1 MPEITADKLIVVYD
15 RFPDVCPICHH
26 SMYPKYT
33 IATLTGR
40 YDSLSTFLEIVFKCP
55 RHQCSRLFIGRYKAR
70 SVPGERSAA
79 KSTFELQGAVPFS
92 LKPPDLPVEIKQ
104 LSPNFVEIYGQAA
117 AAEQYGLNQIAGV
130 GYRKA
135 LEFLVKDYCISRQ
148 PDKAEEIKGAWLAT
162 CIKNYVGDANTKLCA
177 ERAAW
182 LGNDETHY
190 VRRWEDKDIGDL
202 KTLIKLTMA
211 WIQNNL
217 LTAKYFSDMP

>member
-1 MPEITADKLIVVYD
+1 MSIKVRTPDGAEFLCNFLPDTCPLCHYAMEPRPLTAVDTGPIIQTAYRVFL
-15 RFPDVCPICHH
+15 DV
-26 SMYPKYT
+26 
-33 IATLTGR
+33 A
-40 YDSLSTFLEIVFKCP
+40 FKCV
-55 RHQCSRLFIGRYKAR
+55 RRECGHIFISRYIRILPTDPYEYSH
-70 SVPGERSAA
+70 SVPV
-79 KSTFELQGAVPFS
+79 TFE
-92 LKPPDLPVEIKQ
+92 PPPIPEEIEQ

-117 AAEQYGLNQIAGV
+117 AAEQYLLNQMAGV

-135 LEFLVKDYCISRQ
+135 LEFLVKDYCISQ
-148 PDKAEEIKGAWLAT
+148 HPDKAEEIKGAWLAT
-162 CIKNYVGDANTKLCA
+162 CIKNYVGDVNTKLCA

-217 LTAKYFSDMP
+217 LTAKYFSDMK